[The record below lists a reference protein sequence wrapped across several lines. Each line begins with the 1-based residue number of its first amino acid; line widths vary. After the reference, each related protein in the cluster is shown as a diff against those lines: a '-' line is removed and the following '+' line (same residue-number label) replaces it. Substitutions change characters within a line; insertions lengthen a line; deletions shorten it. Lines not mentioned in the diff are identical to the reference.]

1 MGTREGTKIIE
12 KGDLIMGKIIMGR
25 GLVGLVPIDIEI
37 VCIHGNPVDIGT
49 VHIHGNPVNV
59 GTIHVHR
66 SMQTGVQIPQK
77 NDGPVTLP
85 WML

>member
-1 MGTREGTKIIE
+1 VRGLELEVGGGHRKGTKITE

-25 GLVGLVPIDIEI
+25 GLVGLVPVDVEI

-59 GTIHVHR
+59 ATVHVHG
-66 SMQTGVQIPQK
+66 SIQTGV
-77 NDGPVTLP
+77 
-85 WML
+85 